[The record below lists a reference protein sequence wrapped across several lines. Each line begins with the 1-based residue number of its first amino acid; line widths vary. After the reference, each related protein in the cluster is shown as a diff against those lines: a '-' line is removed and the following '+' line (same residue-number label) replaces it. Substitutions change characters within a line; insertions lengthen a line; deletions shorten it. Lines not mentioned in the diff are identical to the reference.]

1 MRDKQRMHH
10 QLHKLGPERMH
21 DVDDHLMT
29 TFTLPDTASLLI
41 AGGDSRIIPDPVTG
55 KSKYGCRNIP
65 EPQVLAFGSS
75 TASTISERGMVA
87 ATALQQRLTSEL
99 QATPSSD
106 AEAVYRQHAS
116 RLRSEIAASCG
127 LSASD
132 EAEVLIAASGTDIH
146 LILAQWLQVQRT
158 IMIDSCETGS
168 GLAAALQGRHF
179 NQESTCNGQAPA
191 HDLVSTWQA
200 ELCLLP
206 ARQLNG
212 DLADAAQTSARLR
225 QLTDDAANAGKN
237 VLLILTDVSKTGLI
251 FPDIS
256 TVLALQQRWPGQVH
270 VLVDACQFRIAPY
283 TIRAYLAQGFML
295 ALTGSKFMTGPTFSG
310 ALLLP
315 QALVRRYQLQGLPEG
330 VRAYSNAADWPESL
344 PAAQSLMSG
353 HNFGLLLRW
362 EAALAELR
370 AFQQIDE
377 PAAIRFIRQFGDTIR
392 RRLAEDAHFSLL
404 PTTSLRR
411 SALHTHTGWDE
422 EQTIFS
428 FVLYQPDRP
437 GVASTTG
444 TLDAPSTPDCMY
456 QQKLRKPLS
465 RQDTQRIYLQL
476 QQPSS
481 EPARPGIALGQPVLC
496 GERDGVPV
504 SALRLCLSAPL
515 LVAAQQPEQASM
527 ILKNVIV
534 AIDRMVELIEALA
547 YKN

>member
-1 MRDKQRMHH
+1 
-10 QLHKLGPERMH
+10 MH
-21 DVDDHLMT
+21 DADDHLMT

-55 KSKYGCRNIP
+55 KSKYGCRNTP

-75 TASTISERGMVA
+75 TASSISERGMAA
-87 ATALQQRLTSEL
+87 ATALQQRLTSDL
-99 QATPSSD
+99 QAIPPSD
-106 AEAVYRQHAS
+106 AEAVYHQHAI
-116 RLRSEIAASCG
+116 RLRKEIAASCG
-127 LSASD
+127 LSAPD
-132 EAEVLIAASGTDIH
+132 AEVLIAASGTDIH

-206 ARQLNG
+206 ARTLNG
-212 DLADAAQTSARLR
+212 DLADPDQTSTRLR

-237 VLLILTDVSKTGLI
+237 ILLILTDVSKTGLI
-251 FPDIS
+251 FPDIA
-256 TVLALQQRWPGQVH
+256 TVQALQQRWPGQVH
-270 VLVDACQFRIAPY
+270 VLVDACQFRIAPH

-295 ALTGSKFMTGPTFSG
+295 ALTGSKFMAGPTFSG

-315 QALVRRYQLQGLPEG
+315 QPVVRRYQLQSLPEG
-330 VRAYSNAADWPESL
+330 VRAYSNVADWPESL
-344 PAAQSLMSG
+344 QAAQSLMSG

-377 PAAIRFIRQFGDTIR
+377 AAAIRFIRQFGDTIR
-392 RRLAEDAHFSLL
+392 QRLAEDPHFSLL

-411 SALHTHTGWDE
+411 SALHAYTGWDE

-428 FVLYQPDRP
+428 FVLYRPDHRSAASATDTSGASDASSMQDGISQHEQQQQLRQRRP
-437 GVASTTG
+437 
-444 TLDAPSTPDCMY
+444 LN
-456 QQKLRKPLS
+456 
-465 RQDTQRIYLQL
+465 RQETQRIYQQL

-515 LVAAQQPEQASM
+515 LVAAQQPEQASI

-534 AIDRMVELIEALA
+534 AIDRMVELIDALA
-547 YKN
+547 SSSAAVTQD